1 MGWVYLILAAA
12 LEAGWMFSLKFLSFS
27 KFKILHFDNFF
38 KAEGFHIWF
47 PLAGYIFF
55 GAANTYYFSIAMKN
69 IPTAIAFSIWTAVS
83 MIFIKIIEVTFFH
96 DKVTISE
103 IFFLGLI
110 MIGILGL
117 KIVTKT

>member
-27 KFKILHFDNFF
+27 KFNTLHLDNFF
-38 KAEGFHIWF
+38 KSEGFHIWL

-83 MIFIKIIEVTFFH
+83 MIFIKVIEVTFFH
-96 DKVTISE
+96 DKITISE

-117 KIVTKT
+117 KIVTKI